1 MLNRVKEKIRIE
13 EGVWKMRKIV
23 ILLFLICICM
33 GRLWSQHGKIIGTV
47 TDKEGNPQEKV
58 TVTIVLVKSSARKIE
73 VETNKEGKF
82 SQVGLWPDYYHVTFK
97 KSGFMPVSREVR
109 VGIAAPTEMEI
120 ILDKAQDMMER
131 NLSQA
136 DKLFLKGNK
145 LYAEQKYDEAI
156 ESYNEAL
163 ELSQSQ
169 WGYFFNLGL
178 AYKKSGKKEDAIA
191 TFKKALEM
199 NPESY
204 SINKELGQ
212 LLALMEN
219 YEEAKKYYAK
229 ATKISDEDP
238 EAFYNLG
245 VCLTNLGD
253 QEGALAAF
261 LKTIELKEDYADAY
275 YQIGTLYINQ
285 NNVEEAI
292 KNLEKLLELAPE
304 HEKAAV
310 SKQLLD
316 YLKK

>member
-1 MLNRVKEKIRIE
+1 
-13 EGVWKMRKIV
+13 MRKMV
-23 ILLFLICICM
+23 ILLFLLSLCIVH
-33 GRLWSQHGKIIGTV
+33 GWSQHGKIIGTV

-58 TVTIVLVKSSARKIE
+58 TVTIVSVKSSAKKTE

-82 SQVGLWPDYYHVTFK
+82 SQVGLWPDYYHVSFK
-97 KSGFMPVSREVR
+97 KTGFMPISREVR
-109 VGIAAPTEMEI
+109 VRIASPTEMEI

-131 NLSQA
+131 NLSAA

-156 ESYNEAL
+156 QAYNEAL

-178 AYKKSGKKEDAIA
+178 AYKKSDNKEDAIA

-204 SINKELGQ
+204 SINKELGE
-212 LLALMEN
+212 LLALEEN

-229 ATKISDEDP
+229 AAEISDDDP
-238 EAFYNLG
+238 DAFYNLG

-253 QEGALAAF
+253 QEGALTAF
-261 LKTIELKEDYADAY
+261 LKTIGFKEDYADAY
-275 YQIGTLYINQ
+275 YQVGTLYINQ
-285 NNVEEAI
+285 NNVEEAV
-292 KNLEKLLELAPE
+292 KNLEKFLELAPE
-304 HEKAAV
+304 HEKANV
-310 SKQLLD
+310 TKQLLD

>member
-1 MLNRVKEKIRIE
+1 
-13 EGVWKMRKIV
+13 MRKTV
-23 ILLFLICICM
+23 IFLFLIIFCM
-33 GRLWSQHGKIIGTV
+33 SSLWAQHGKITGKV
-47 TDKEGNPQEKV
+47 TDNEGNPQEKV
-58 TVTIVLVKSSARKIE
+58 AVTIMTVKSSARKIE
-73 VETNKEGKF
+73 LETNKEGKF

-97 KSGFMPVSREVR
+97 KSGFMPISREIRVR
-109 VGIAAPTEMEI
+109 IASPTEMEI

-131 NLSQA
+131 NLSAA

-156 ESYNEAL
+156 QSYNEAL

-169 WGYFFNLGL
+169 WGYYFNLGL
-178 AYKKSGKKEDAIA
+178 ALKKSEKKEDAIA
-191 TFKKALEM
+191 TFQKAFEM

-204 SINKELGQ
+204 NINKELGQ
-212 LLALMEN
+212 LLALEEN
-219 YEEAKKYYAK
+219 YKEAKKHFAK
-229 ATKISDEDP
+229 ATEISDDDP
-238 EAFYNLG
+238 DGFYNLG

-253 QEGALAAF
+253 QEGALTAF
-261 LKTIELKEDYADAY
+261 LKTIEFKEDYADAY

-292 KNLEKLLELAPE
+292 KNLEKFLELAPE

-310 SKQLLD
+310 SEQLLD

>member
-1 MLNRVKEKIRIE
+1 
-13 EGVWKMRKIV
+13 MRKIV
-23 ILLFLICICM
+23 LVLFLINLCIVY
-33 GRLWSQHGKIIGTV
+33 GWSQHGRIVGFV
-47 TDKEGNPQEKV
+47 TDKEGNPQEAV
-58 TVTIVLVKSSARKIE
+58 TVTIVSVKSTARKID
-73 VETNKEGKF
+73 VKTNKEGKF

-97 KSGFMPVSREVR
+97 KSGFMPVSREIRVR
-109 VGIAAPTEMEI
+109 IAAPTEMEI

-131 NLSQA
+131 NLSAA

-145 LYAEQKYDEAI
+145 LYSEKKYDEAVQA
-156 ESYNEAL
+156 YNEAL

-169 WGYFFNLGL
+169 WGFYFNLGL
-178 AYKKSGKKEDAIA
+178 TYKKSEKEEDAVA
-191 TFKKALEM
+191 TFLKALEM

-212 LLALMEN
+212 LFAKKED

-229 ATKISDEDP
+229 ATEISDDDP
-238 EAFYNLG
+238 DAFYNLG
-245 VCLTNLGD
+245 VCLTNLKD

-261 LKTIELKEDYADAY
+261 LKTIEFKEDYADAY
-275 YQIGTLYINQ
+275 YQIGTLYINK

-292 KNLEKLLELAPE
+292 KNLEKFLELAPE

>member
-1 MLNRVKEKIRIE
+1 MK
-13 EGVWKMRKIV
+13 KIV
-23 ILLFLICICM
+23 ILLFLICFCALT
-33 GRLWSQHGKIIGTV
+33 GWAQHGKIIGTV

-58 TVTIVLVKSSARKIE
+58 SVTIVSVKSSEKKIE
-73 VETNKEGKF
+73 LETNKEGRF
-82 SQVGLWPDYYHVTFK
+82 AQVGLWPDYYHVTFN
-97 KSGFMPVSREVR
+97 KSGFMPISREVR
-109 VGIAAPTEMEI
+109 VRIAAPTEMEI

-131 NLSQA
+131 NLSAA

-145 LYAEQKYDEAI
+145 LYAEQNYEEAVQA
-156 ESYNEAL
+156 YNEAL

-178 AYKKSGKKEDAIA
+178 AYKKSGKMKEAVA
-191 TFKKALEM
+191 TFQKALEM

-212 LLALMEN
+212 LLALEDN

-229 ATKISDEDP
+229 ATEISDDDP
-238 EAFYNLG
+238 DAFYNLG

-253 QEGALAAF
+253 QEGALTAF
-261 LKTIELKEDYADAY
+261 LKTIDFKEDYADAY

-285 NNVEEAI
+285 NNVDDAI
-292 KNLEKLLELAPE
+292 KNLEKFLELAPE
-304 HEKAAV
+304 HEKAPV

>member
-1 MLNRVKEKIRIE
+1 MK
-13 EGVWKMRKIV
+13 KIV
-23 ILLFLICICM
+23 ILLFLICLCM
-33 GRLWSQHGKIIGTV
+33 GSLWSQHGKITGIV

-58 TVTIVLVKSSARKIE
+58 TITIISVKSAAKKIE
-73 VETNKEGKF
+73 VETNKDGKF

-97 KSGFMPVSREVR
+97 KSGFMPVSREIRVR
-109 VGIAAPTEMEI
+109 IAAPTQMEV
-120 ILDKAQDMMER
+120 ILEKSQEMMER
-131 NLSQA
+131 NLSAA
-136 DKLFLKGNK
+136 DKLFLKGNN
-145 LYAEQKYDEAI
+145 LYAEQKYEEAI
-156 ESYNEAL
+156 QSYNEAL

-169 WGYFFNLGL
+169 WGYYFNLGL
-178 AYKKSGKKEDAIA
+178 AYKKSGKKEDAVT

-212 LLALMEN
+212 LLALEKN
-219 YEEAKKYYAK
+219 YEEAKNYFAK
-229 ATKISDEDP
+229 ASEISDDDP

-253 QEGALAAF
+253 QEGALTAF
-261 LKTIELKEDYADAY
+261 LKTTAFKEDYADAY

-292 KNLEKLLELAPE
+292 KNLEKFLELAPE
-304 HEKAAV
+304 HEKAPV

>member
-1 MLNRVKEKIRIE
+1 LDIREKIRVVQ
-13 EGVWKMRKIV
+13 GVWNMRKIG
-23 ILLFLICICM
+23 ILLFLICFCI
-33 GRLWSQHGKIIGTV
+33 GNLWSQHGKIIGTV

-58 TVTIVLVKSSARKIE
+58 AVTIVTAKSSARKIE

-97 KSGFMPVSREVR
+97 KSGFMPVSREIRVR
-109 VGIAAPTEMEI
+109 IAAPTEMEI
-120 ILDKAQDMMER
+120 VLEKSQDMMER
-131 NLSQA
+131 HISAA
-136 DKLFLKGNK
+136 DKLFLKANK

-156 ESYNEAL
+156 QSYNEAL
-163 ELSQSQ
+163 ELNQSQ
-169 WGYFFNLGL
+169 WGYYFNLGL
-178 AYKKSGKKEDAIA
+178 AYKKSEKKENAIA
-191 TFKKALEM
+191 TFQKALEM

-212 LLALMEN
+212 LLALEEN
-219 YEEAKKYYAK
+219 YEEAKKYYTK
-229 ATKISDEDP
+229 ATEISDDDP
-238 EAFYNLG
+238 DAFYNLG

-261 LKTIELKEDYADAY
+261 LKTIEFKEDYADAY

-292 KNLEKLLELAPE
+292 KNLEKFLELDPE

>member
-1 MLNRVKEKIRIE
+1 MKN
-13 EGVWKMRKIV
+13 IV
-23 ILLFLICICM
+23 ILLLLICFCT
-33 GRLWSQHGKIIGTV
+33 GSLWSQHGKIIGTV

-58 TVTIVLVKSSARKIE
+58 TITIVSVQSSARKVE
-73 VETNKEGKF
+73 VQTNKDGKF
-82 SQVGLWPDYYHVTFK
+82 SQIGLWPDYYHVTFK
-97 KSGFMPVSREVR
+97 KAGFMPVSREIRVR
-109 VGIAAPTEMEI
+109 IAAPTELEV
-120 ILDKAQDMMER
+120 ILEKSHDMLER
-131 NLSQA
+131 NMSAA

-163 ELSQSQ
+163 ELSQTQ
-169 WGYFFNLGL
+169 WGYYFNLGL
-178 AYKKSGKKEDAIA
+178 AYKKAEQKEDAIA
-191 TFKKALEM
+191 AFKKALEM

-212 LLALMEN
+212 LLALEEN

-229 ATKISDEDP
+229 ASEISDDDP

-245 VCLTNLGD
+245 VCLINLGN
-253 QEGALAAF
+253 QEEALDAF
-261 LKTIELKEDYADAY
+261 LKAIALKEDYADAY
-275 YQIGTLYINQ
+275 YQAGTLYINQ

-292 KNLEKLLELAPE
+292 KNLEKFLELAPE
-304 HEKAAV
+304 HEKADV

>member
-1 MLNRVKEKIRIE
+1 
-13 EGVWKMRKIV
+13 MRKIV
-23 ILLFLICICM
+23 ISLFLINMCL
-33 GRLWSQHGKIIGTV
+33 GLGWSQHGKIIGTV

-58 TVTIVLVKSSARKIE
+58 TVTIVSVKSAEKKIE

-109 VGIAAPTEMEI
+109 VSIASPTEMEVV
-120 ILDKAQDMMER
+120 LDIAQDMMER
-131 NLSQA
+131 NLSAA
-136 DKLFLKGNK
+136 DKIFLKGNK

-156 ESYNEAL
+156 QSYNEAL

-169 WGYFFNLGL
+169 WAYYFNLGL
-178 AYKKSGKKEDAIA
+178 AYKKAGREKDAIA
-191 TFKKALEM
+191 TFQRALEM

-212 LLALMEN
+212 LLALGDH
-219 YEEAKKYYAK
+219 YEEAKKYFTK
-229 ATKISDEDP
+229 ATEISEDDSD
-238 EAFYNLG
+238 AFYNLG

-261 LKTIELKEDYADAY
+261 LKTIALKEDYADAY

-285 NNVEEAI
+285 NNVDEAV
-292 KNLEKLLELAPE
+292 KNLEKFLELAPE
-304 HEKAAV
+304 HEKASV

>member
-1 MLNRVKEKIRIE
+1 
-13 EGVWKMRKIV
+13 MRKIL
-23 ILLFLICICM
+23 IFLFLICLCL
-33 GRLWSQHGKIIGTV
+33 GSLWSQHGKIIGTV
-47 TDKEGNPQEKV
+47 TDKEGNPQEN
-58 TVTIVLVKSSARKIE
+58 VTITIVSVKSSAKKIE
-73 VETNKEGKF
+73 VETNKDGKF

-97 KSGFMPVSREVR
+97 KSGFMPVSREIRVR
-109 VGIAAPTEMEI
+109 IAAPTEMLI
-120 ILDKAQDMMER
+120 ILDKAQDMIER

-145 LYAEQKYDEAI
+145 QYAEQKYDEAI
-156 ESYNEAL
+156 VSYNEAL

-169 WGYFFNLGL
+169 WGYYFNLGL

-204 SINKELGQ
+204 SVNKELGQ
-212 LLALMEN
+212 LLALEEN
-219 YEEAKKYYAK
+219 YEEAKIHFAK
-229 ATKISDEDP
+229 ASEISDDDP

-253 QEGALAAF
+253 QEGALVAF
-261 LKTIELKEDYADAY
+261 LKTIEFKEDYADAY

-292 KNLEKLLELAPE
+292 KHLEKFLELAPE
-304 HEKAAV
+304 HEKAPV